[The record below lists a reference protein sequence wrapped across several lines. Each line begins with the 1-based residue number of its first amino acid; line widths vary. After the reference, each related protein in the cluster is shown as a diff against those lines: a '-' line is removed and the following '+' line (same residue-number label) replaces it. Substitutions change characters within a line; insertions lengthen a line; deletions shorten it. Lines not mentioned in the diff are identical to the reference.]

1 MDKELSNYFTCFL
14 YIKKFFYYRGVI
26 LFIEFSLPMNSS
38 FISFDFLFLSVGRA
52 VRSYRLVDELFSQL
66 FSVSR
71 NYFVSWGAF
80 VYLSFIFCFS
90 EYSITWP

>member
-71 NYFVSWGAF
+71 NYFVSWVGIRLPKLYF
-80 VYLSFIFCFS
+80 LFQ
-90 EYSITWP
+90 